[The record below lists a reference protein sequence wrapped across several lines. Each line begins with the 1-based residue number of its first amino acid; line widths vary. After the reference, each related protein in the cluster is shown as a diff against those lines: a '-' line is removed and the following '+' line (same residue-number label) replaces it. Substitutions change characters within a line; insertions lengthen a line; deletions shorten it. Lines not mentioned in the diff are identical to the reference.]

1 MSLENDILSIGP
13 SAEVR
18 NHTRRV
24 LEEADRKRVQRDA
37 QRLLDAEVASGYRG
51 TEELT
56 WDDLFAT
63 PMTWLVQDL
72 VARDSLVF
80 LVGKSNVGKT
90 FLYLDMVLNT
100 VLGRPFMGKAT
111 TPTKTLIVLGE
122 GLAGFGARIE
132 AWCTA
137 NNADVADVKPWLSFT
152 AGANLN
158 NDESLDRLRGTAE
171 RNDVGLIVFDT
182 YAATSGVMS
191 EDDAAL
197 NAATLN
203 AAKTIRP
210 GATLLFA
217 HHPRKSSEEGTN
229 PVLRGSG
236 ALAGAADV
244 VMTLWDDANFKS
256 TGPKQGW
263 LALSTE
269 HSHGG
274 KNRNARTE
282 TLRGLYLASQD
293 DTAVMMRDK
302 SASLSTA
309 DLSVLAH
316 LIDGMTSKQFAA
328 AAGVSQA
335 TADRH
340 LKSSLVRKGGT
351 QYYRA

>member
-1 MSLENDILSIGP
+1 MSIEQDILGLGT

-18 NHTRRV
+18 SYALKVTEEYERQRV
-24 LEEADRKRVQRDA
+24 RRDA
-37 QRLLDAEVASGYRG
+37 QRLLDAEASESYKG
-51 TEELT
+51 TEELS
-56 WDDLFAT
+56 WDDLFVV
-63 PMTWLVQDL
+63 PMTWIVQDIM
-72 VARDSLVF
+72 ARDSLVF

-132 AWCTA
+132 AWCAA
-137 NNADVADVKPWLSFT
+137 NNAKVEDVKPWLSFT
-152 AGANLN
+152 RGANLN
-158 NDESLDRLRGTAE
+158 NATSLGLLQESAE

-203 AAKTIRP
+203 AAKTIKP

-244 VMTLWDDANFKS
+244 VLTLWDDKDFKS
-256 TGPKQGW
+256 AGPKHNW

-269 HSHGG
+269 HAHGG

-282 TLRGLYLASQD
+282 TLRGLYLAQQD
-293 DTAVMMRDK
+293 DTAVMCRDK
-302 SASLSTA
+302 SSSLSTA
-309 DLSVLAH
+309 DLSVLEH
-316 LIDGMTSKQFAA
+316 LKDGMTSRQFMA

-340 LKSSLVRKGGT
+340 LKSGLVRKGGT
-351 QYYRA
+351 SYYLA